1 MCESNQKSAAR
12 VELKVNGKETELNN
26 FVENFISQTVI
37 GMVSS
42 LRGVGDIK
50 TIDLQISKKATN
62 PQI

>member
-1 MCESNQKSAAR
+1 MCESNQKSVAR

-42 LRGVGDIK
+42 LHGVGDIK
-50 TIDLQISKKATN
+50 TINLQISK
-62 PQI
+62 